1 MKRKTRRKI
10 QSAAALASP
19 ESETVCSSWSG
30 HPGHPGPPG
39 GGRAGTDQGGV
50 LKTAEKIV
58 LQFYRNMPE
67 LDDFIG
73 TIR

>member
-1 MKRKTRRKI
+1 MMRRTRRKI
-10 QSAAALASP
+10 QSAAGLASP
-19 ESETVCSSWSG
+19 ETVCGAWSAHSG
-30 HPGHPGPPG
+30 HPGHPG

-50 LKTAEKIV
+50 LKTEEKIV
-58 LQFYRNMPE
+58 LQFYRNIPE

>member
-1 MKRKTRRKI
+1 MRRTRKKI
-10 QSAAALASP
+10 QSAAVLASP
-19 ESETVCSSWSG
+19 ETVCGVWSG
-30 HPGHPGPPG
+30 HSGLPGHPG
-39 GGRAGTDQGGV
+39 GGRAGTDQGGE

-58 LQFYRNMPE
+58 LQFYRNIPE